1 MASAPPLEQLLS
13 QAAQHSGL
21 WPCRLWV
28 PPLDELSITFY
39 TLPET
44 DFPCN
49 SNVDFVPPFLAW
61 PGILFFSFGLSG
73 VLAKIRIH
81 PAVLLFDIKA
91 CKGKECWGWGF
102 LAKAI
107 LPEYPLC

>member
-1 MASAPPLEQLLS
+1 MASLGTVAEPGSPALWALAMRAMGVPPLE
-13 QAAQHSGL
+13 
-21 WPCRLWV
+21 
-28 PPLDELSITFY
+28 ELSITFY
-39 TLPET
+39 PPPET
-44 DFPCN
+44 DFPCD
-49 SNVDFVPPFLAW
+49 SNVHFVPPFLTW

-73 VLAKIRIH
+73 VLAKSRIH

-107 LPEYPLC
+107 LPEYPLR